1 MAKKIKFIIFDL
13 GGVVVHGGY
22 LDFLRDY
29 CAPCLTRV
37 GHKKILD
44 LEREVNLGLI
54 TESEFYREI
63 GKIFGVHL
71 KPKQMH
77 EIIVKGMKR
86 DRALL
91 KFIRHIKGPKVAMF
105 SNSIGHMATEVLRRR
120 RIPARKLFKKVFVS
134 TNMHMIKPDATA
146 YRFVLRKLQAK
157 PRETLLVDD
166 RRENISGAIKIGMQ
180 GIIYRN
186 SRQFLRELKKYSFR

>member
-1 MAKKIKFIIFDL
+1 MGKKIKFIIFDL
-13 GGVVVHGGY
+13 GGVVVHGGD
-22 LDFLRDY
+22 LDFLRHY
-29 CAPCLTRV
+29 CAPCLTKA

-54 TESEFYREI
+54 TEREFYREI
-63 GKIFGVHL
+63 AKAFGVHL

-77 EIIVKGMKR
+77 EIIVRGMRR

-91 KFIRHIKGPKVAMF
+91 KFIGHIKGPKVAMF

-120 RIPARKLFKKVFVS
+120 RIPVKKLFKKVFVS
-134 TNMHMIKPDATA
+134 SNMHMIKPDATA
-146 YRFVLRKLQAK
+146 YRFVLRKLRAK

-166 RRENISGAIKIGMQ
+166 RRENVTGAKKIGMP
-180 GIIYRN
+180 GIIYKN
-186 SRQFLRELKKYSFR
+186 SRQFLRELKKYELR